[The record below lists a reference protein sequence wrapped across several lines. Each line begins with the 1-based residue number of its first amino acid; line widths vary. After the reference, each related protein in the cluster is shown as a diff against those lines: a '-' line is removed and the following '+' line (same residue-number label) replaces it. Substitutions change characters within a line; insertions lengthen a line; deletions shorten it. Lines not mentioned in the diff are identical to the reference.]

1 LPPNLV
7 SKMRCNFSWE
17 QEREKKRKRNRKTDR
32 QTQVMKEFNQA
43 GKLKPRK
50 GEFVCTDMST
60 CPCRLIY
67 LHLAPRAQSV
77 CPTLCLED
85 IALVFFFNPCFAELP
100 NFVAYT
106 TGEALVTQTEAHGHL
121 EWITDPLQ
129 KFTKYW
135 TVTFSLSLL
144 NYWLFNLAHFKSY
157 SPSCCPHPK
166 CLFSFLDCSPIF
178 SRKYWNRV
186 RRFVITFNFS
196 HLSFH
201 MNSANCDW
209 LFLMLSPTKWQH
221 GRNLES

>member
-1 LPPNLV
+1 
-7 SKMRCNFSWE
+7 
-17 QEREKKRKRNRKTDR
+17 
-32 QTQVMKEFNQA
+32 MKEFNQA

-121 EWITDPLQ
+121 EWIDQ
-129 KFTKYW
+129 
-135 TVTFSLSLL
+135 LL
-144 NYWLFNLAHFKSY
+144 ASREC
-157 SPSCCPHPK
+157 SI
-166 CLFSFLDCSPIF
+166 LFSTVAAPVCSLQFFFLKERPLPTSFIDFIDVQ
-178 SRKYWNRV
+178 KYFQYLLL
-186 RRFVITFNFS
+186 RFFYPLFK
-196 HLSFH
+196 FFKY
-201 MNSANCDW
+201 CDR
-209 LFLMLSPTKWQH
+209 H
-221 GRNLES
+221 